1 MMGWMDAHEYLLME
15 RTLHDRLDEVE
26 RFSLERAFHSE
37 AGDGGEPPRAAEPGA
52 PILPRAVE
60 PDRCR
65 EGPA

>member
-26 RFSLERAFHSE
+26 RFSLERAFQAE
-37 AGDGGEPPRAAEPGA
+37 AGDGGEPGA